1 MTLPWGWMADLV
13 LAGLLIATLAMSVR
27 LDRALR
33 VVRRDRAAFEALIT
47 SLGSATAS
55 VKLGIGALRQEA
67 ERAAEQIDTR
77 SQNADKMATD
87 LSFLIDAA
95 ERASARIEAQTRE
108 LSEQRRPIEHRIAG
122 EPSPAKA
129 GILDDAVPEQTA
141 AGPCSPVEPI
151 RPVAAARPRALK
163 ALPAVP
169 DDLYARA
176 GITKPRRGRK
186 ANEVRLRHSDTAIGS
201 GGSVPTLVEPEP
213 AIAMVG

>member
-1 MTLPWGWMADLV
+1 MADLV

-55 VKLGIGALRQEA
+55 VKLGISALRQEA

-108 LSEQRRPIEHRIAG
+108 LSNQPRPAGNRIPAEPIAAEAATPQDIAAG
-122 EPSPAKA
+122 ETVVEEAKPS
-129 GILDDAVPEQTA
+129 
-141 AGPCSPVEPI
+141 SPVEPI
-151 RPVAAARPRALK
+151 RPVAAARTRTLK
-163 ALPAVP
+163 ALPAAP
-169 DDLYARA
+169 DDLYALA
-176 GITKPRRGRK
+176 GIAKPRRTRK
-186 ANEVRLRHSDTAIGS
+186 ASA
-201 GGSVPTLVEPEP
+201 PALVEAEP
-213 AIAMVG
+213 PIAMVG